1 MKKYCALI
9 VVAALGLITS
19 VAPAGAQ
26 AVPPWVYSVKFV
38 CGLQAVSSLQF
49 PPPHEPTVKPGN
61 YATSVNVHNYHVS
74 TAGVIFQKKA
84 VIALPESK
92 PRGRISSIVRETLK
106 PDQALSVDC
115 NELESLFPVGS
126 APLPP
131 FIEGFVEIVSPVQL
145 SVTAVYT
152 TQTCINPLG
161 TKCGS
166 LGDLSIEVVPQS
178 AFRDR

>member
-1 MKKYCALI
+1 MKKFYALI
-9 VVAALGLITS
+9 VMAALSAIAG
-19 VAPAGAQ
+19 APAQAQ
-26 AVPPWVYSVKFV
+26 PVPSWVYSVKFV
-38 CGLQAVSSLQF
+38 CGLQGVPSFQV
-49 PPPHEPTVKPGN
+49 PPPHEPTLKPGN

-74 TAGVIFQKKA
+74 TAGVTFQKKA

-92 PRGRISSIVRETLK
+92 PRGQISRIVTESLK

-115 NELESLFPVGS
+115 NELESLFPVGT

-145 SVTAVYT
+145 NVTAVYT
-152 TQTCINPLG
+152 SQTCNGPTG
-161 TKCGS
+161 TKCTS
-166 LGDLSIEVVPQS
+166 FGDLSIDVVPQT